1 MNISD
6 NGVKF
11 IADHEGFSATAY
23 KNAGETYW
31 TIGYGHYGAD
41 VQEGDTITKE
51 DALILLKSDLAY
63 YVEQTNNIALSKF
76 PNLNQNQFDALVSY
90 CYNRGAG
97 NSEGTNGLRQLIYNS
112 NSIEEISDNFVV
124 YWGTNSNY
132 YEGLINRR
140 KAEQQ
145 LFNTPVGGGS
155 GSDTPTQQTKS
166 SNLSKLLLFSVL
178 GDF

>member
-1 MNISD
+1 MNISE

-11 IADHEGFSATAY
+11 IADHEGFSAVAY
-23 KNAGETYW
+23 KNGGETYW

-51 DALILLKSDLAY
+51 DALILLKSDLTY

-76 PNLNQNQFDALVSY
+76 PDLNQNQFDALVSY

-97 NSEGTNGLRQLIYNS
+97 NSDATNGLRQLIYNS
-112 NSIEEISDNFVV
+112 NTIEEISANFIV
-124 YWGTNSNY
+124 YWGTNTNY
-132 YEGLINRR
+132 YDGLINRR

-145 LFNTPVGGGS
+145 LFNTPISGDNGG
-155 GSDTPTQQTKS
+155 DTPSTNIKRK
-166 SNLSKLLLFSVL
+166 NLSKLLLFSVI
-178 GDF
+178 GDY